1 MEAALKTAQPE
12 VTTANWNTVNN
23 LFEQYEPLALSGKQ
37 SGAEVLSTISKLAN
51 Q

>member
-1 MEAALKTAQPE
+1 

-23 LFEQYEPLALSGKQ
+23 LFEQYEPLALAGKQ
-37 SGAEVLSTISKLAN
+37 TAADTLATISKLSN

>member
-1 MEAALKTAQPE
+1 MAAALKGTVPY

-37 SGAEVLSTISKLAN
+37 TGAQVLATIN
-51 Q
+51 QLSSQ